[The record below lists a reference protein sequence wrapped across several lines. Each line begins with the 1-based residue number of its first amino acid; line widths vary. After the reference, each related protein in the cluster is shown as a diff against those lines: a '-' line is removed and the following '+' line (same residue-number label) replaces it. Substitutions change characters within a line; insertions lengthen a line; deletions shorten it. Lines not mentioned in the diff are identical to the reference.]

1 MWLLASTAPD
11 PYLRPS
17 WPPQIRLVLNFFEEL
32 KAKVGN

>member
-17 WPPQIRLVLNFFEEL
+17 GPPQSRLVLDFFEEL